1 MPAGHGLRSRTRD
14 TFSRGFRQKGY
25 INLTTY
31 LRAFKLGDNVD
42 IKVNGAVHKV
52 GRHGVCFRDCCTS
65 RSHLQATVNRSA
77 AAGWGCSRGPRAGAA
92 EANVEGCLD
101 SGSHTQRQ
109 LPAATDVCQIEE
121 AVAHAA
127 AAARRQHASSAARR

>member
-31 LRAFKLGDNVD
+31 LRSFRLGDFVD

-52 GRHGVCFRDCCTS
+52 GGSDRS
-65 RSHLQATVNRSA
+65 RL
-77 AAGWGCSRGPRAGAA
+77 
-92 EANVEGCLD
+92 
-101 SGSHTQRQ
+101 
-109 LPAATDVCQIEE
+109 
-121 AVAHAA
+121 
-127 AAARRQHASSAARR
+127 ASF

>member
-31 LRAFKLGDNVD
+31 LRAFRLGDYVD

-52 GRHGVCFRDCCTS
+52 GGLPHRVALPPMDMSTGPETEPGCGS
-65 RSHLQATVNRSA
+65 R
-77 AAGWGCSRGPRAGAA
+77 PGAA
-92 EANVEGCLD
+92 RRWQQRD
-101 SGSHTQRQ
+101 SSRQ
-109 LPAATDVCQIEE
+109 GGG
-121 AVAHAA
+121 
-127 AAARRQHASSAARR
+127 AAARQTCSVANSSAKLLSASYSTAKQHSQTAQPAIQQG

>member
-31 LRAFKLGDNVD
+31 LRSFRLGDYVD

-52 GRHGVCFRDCCTS
+52 GGARHFLPGEM
-65 RSHLQATVNRSA
+65 LYYSA
-77 AAGWGCSRGPRAGAA
+77 RWAAGGWQG
-92 EANVEGCLD
+92 
-101 SGSHTQRQ
+101 Q
-109 LPAATDVCQIEE
+109 
-121 AVAHAA
+121 
-127 AAARRQHASSAARR
+127 

>member
-31 LRAFKLGDNVD
+31 LRSFRLGDYVD

-52 GRHGVCFRDCCTS
+52 GLAVVWQQCTPVGM
-65 RSHLQATVNRSA
+65 HTVPQA
-77 AAGWGCSRGPRAGAA
+77 RAVSG
-92 EANVEGCLD
+92 G
-101 SGSHTQRQ
+101 SGSGNGSGQWQ
-109 LPAATDVCQIEE
+109 
-121 AVAHAA
+121 
-127 AAARRQHASSAARR
+127 